1 MKNKQ
6 KLWRNMAVKG
16 KGKMLRNALHGINHP
31 ATSTPFI
38 ESLVNRS
45 VDKTLFE
52 KYNIL
57 TPKES
62 LVVQEEAITVK
73 ESLTVQEEAIT
84 NIDSEVT
91 DVEII

>member
-6 KLWRNMAVKG
+6 KLWRKMAVKG
-16 KGKMLRNALHGINHP
+16 KGRMLRNALHGINHP

>member
-16 KGKMLRNALHGINHP
+16 KGRMLRNALHGINHP

>member
-1 MKNKQ
+1 
-6 KLWRNMAVKG
+6 MAVKG

>member
-1 MKNKQ
+1 
-6 KLWRNMAVKG
+6 MAVKG
-16 KGKMLRNALHGINHP
+16 KGRMLRNALHGINHP

-38 ESLVNRS
+38 KSLVNRS

>member
-1 MKNKQ
+1 
-6 KLWRNMAVKG
+6 MAVKG
-16 KGKMLRNALHGINHP
+16 KGRMLRNALHGINHP